1 MNQGKVPDLVSV
13 ENPSAVFDQKSHIGN
28 WEADTFIGK
37 NQKSSSPKKH
47 LAYETPS
54 ILFLNMFQPLVPECC
69 I

>member
-1 MNQGKVPDLVSV
+1 VPDLVSV

-37 NQKSSSPKKH
+37 NQKSASPKKH

-54 ILFLNMFQPLVPECC
+54 ILFLNLFQPLVPECC

>member
-1 MNQGKVPDLVSV
+1 MNQGQ
-13 ENPSAVFDQKSHIGN
+13 SARPRQRRKPIRHLDQKSHIDN